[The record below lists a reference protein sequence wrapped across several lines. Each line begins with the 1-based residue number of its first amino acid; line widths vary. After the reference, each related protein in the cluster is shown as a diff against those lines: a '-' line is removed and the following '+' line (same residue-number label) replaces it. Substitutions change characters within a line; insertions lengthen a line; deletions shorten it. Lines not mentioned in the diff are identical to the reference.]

1 MCGHCSLPS
10 IHIHYSPLATR
21 HSPFTLAV
29 RQLLFAA
36 FPLSLTVA
44 KFVVREQDL
53 RHCTS
58 ESAGDGEVPSLENW
72 QPLHSTVKVGGYTI
86 DGSKL
91 LVIAGPCVIESE
103 SLCLEVAH
111 ALKEITAQLDLPFVF
126 KASYDKANRTS
137 IESFRGPGLEQGL
150 EVLAKVK
157 EQFGVPV
164 TTDVHETWQVKPAAE
179 VVDLVQIPAFLC
191 RQTDLLVEAGKWA
204 KAVNIKK
211 GQFADANI
219 MVHAARKVEAGGCKN
234 ILLTERGTFFG
245 YGDLVVDMRN
255 LFWLRQSGCPVIFD
269 ATHSVQRLSGLGS
282 ASGGRREFVPLLLRA
297 AVAAGVDGIFM
308 EVHPEPDKALSDGP
322 NMVPLSFVVELLA
335 MAKELHAVVRKFC
348 QR

>member
-1 MCGHCSLPS
+1 MSSLEQW
-10 IHIHYSPLATR
+10 T
-21 HSPFTLAV
+21 
-29 RQLLFAA
+29 
-36 FPLSLTVA
+36 PLSRTVQ
-44 KFVVREQDL
+44 VGQY
-53 RHCTS
+53 
-58 ESAGDGEVPSLENW
+58 
-72 QPLHSTVKVGGYTI
+72 TV

-103 SLCLEVAH
+103 DLCLEVAY
-111 ALKEITAQLDLPFVF
+111 ALKEITAQLDLPFIF

-137 IESFRGPGLEQGL
+137 IDSFRGPGLERGL
-150 EVLAKVK
+150 EVLAKVR
-157 EQFGVPV
+157 EQVGVPV

-211 GQFADANI
+211 GQFADANT
-219 MVHAARKVEAGGCKN
+219 MAHATKKVETGGCKN

-255 LFWLRQSGCPVIFD
+255 LFWLRQTGYPVIFD
-269 ATHSVQRLSGLGS
+269 ATHSVQRPGGLGV
-282 ASGGRREFVPLLLRA
+282 ASGGRREFVPLLIRA

-308 EVHPEPDKALSDGP
+308 EVHPDPDRALSDGP
-322 NMVPLSFVVELLA
+322 NMVPLKFVAELLE
-335 MAKELHAVVRKFC
+335 MAKKLHNVSSEFR
-348 QR
+348 

>member
-1 MCGHCSLPS
+1 MG
-10 IHIHYSPLATR
+10 
-21 HSPFTLAV
+21 
-29 RQLLFAA
+29 
-36 FPLSLTVA
+36 
-44 KFVVREQDL
+44 
-53 RHCTS
+53 
-58 ESAGDGEVPSLENW
+58 SLERW
-72 QPLHSTVKVGGYTI
+72 HPLPRAFKVGHYTI
-86 DGSKL
+86 DGSNL

-103 SLCLEVAH
+103 SLCLEVAY
-111 ALKEITAQLDLPFVF
+111 ALKEVTTGLGLPFVF

-137 IESFRGPGLEQGL
+137 IESFRGPGLERGL
-150 EVLAKVK
+150 EVLGKVK
-157 EQFGVPV
+157 EQVGVPV
-164 TTDVHETWQVKPAAE
+164 TTDVHETWQVKPVAE

-219 MVHAARKVEAGGCKN
+219 LAHAAKKVEAGGCKN

-255 LFWLRQSGCPVIFD
+255 LFWLRQCGYPVIFD
-269 ATHSVQRLSGLGS
+269 ATHSVQRPGGLGT

-322 NMVPLSFVVELLA
+322 NMVPLKFVAELLE
-335 MAKELHAVVRKFC
+335 MAKEIHAVSSKFRG
-348 QR
+348 Q

>member
-1 MCGHCSLPS
+1 M
-10 IHIHYSPLATR
+10 SPL
-21 HSPFTLAV
+21 
-29 RQLLFAA
+29 
-36 FPLSLTVA
+36 
-44 KFVVREQDL
+44 EQ
-53 RHCTS
+53 
-58 ESAGDGEVPSLENW
+58 W
-72 QPLHSTVKVGGYTI
+72 QPLSRTVQIGQYAI
-86 DGSKL
+86 DGSNL

-103 SLCLEVAH
+103 GLCLEVAQ

-137 IESFRGPGLEQGL
+137 IDSFRGPGLEKGL

-157 EQFGVPV
+157 ERVGVPV

-179 VVDLVQIPAFLC
+179 IVDLVQIPAFLC

-211 GQFADANI
+211 GQFADANT
-219 MVHAARKVEAGGCKN
+219 MAHAARKVEVGGCKN

-255 LFWLRQSGCPVIFD
+255 LFWLRQIGYPVVFD
-269 ATHSVQRLSGLGS
+269 ATHSVQRPGGLGT
-282 ASGGRREFVPLLLRA
+282 ASGGRREFVPVLLRA

-308 EVHPEPDKALSDGP
+308 EVHPEPEKALSDGP
-322 NMVPLSFVVELLA
+322 NMVPLKFVPELLE
-335 MAKELHAVVRKFC
+335 MAKELHALVRKF
-348 QR
+348 RDGGTGEGD

>member
-1 MCGHCSLPS
+1 MKAMGFFEDWRPLP
-10 IHIHYSPLATR
+10 R
-21 HSPFTLAV
+21 
-29 RQLLFAA
+29 
-36 FPLSLTVA
+36 
-44 KFVVREQDL
+44 
-53 RHCTS
+53 
-58 ESAGDGEVPSLENW
+58 
-72 QPLHSTVKVGGYTI
+72 KVQVGTYTI

-91 LVIAGPCVIESE
+91 MVIAGPCVIESE
-103 SLCLEVAH
+103 ELCLEVACE
-111 ALKEITAQLDLPFVF
+111 LKEITAQLDLPFVF

-137 IESFRGPGLEQGL
+137 IDSFRGPGLERGI

-157 EQFGVPV
+157 EQVGVPV
-164 TTDVHETWQVKPAAE
+164 TTDVHETWQVKPVAE

-219 MVHAARKVEAGGCKN
+219 MAHAAKKVEAGGCKN

-255 LFWLRQSGCPVIFD
+255 LFWLRQTGYPVIFD
-269 ATHSVQRLSGLGS
+269 ATHSVQRPGGLGV

-308 EVHPEPDKALSDGP
+308 EVHPSPDKALSDGP
-322 NMVPLSFVVELLA
+322 NMVPLKSVAKLLE
-335 MAKELHAVVRKFC
+335 MAKELYIISQKF
-348 QR
+348 RS

>member
-1 MCGHCSLPS
+1 MSSLEQW
-10 IHIHYSPLATR
+10 T
-21 HSPFTLAV
+21 
-29 RQLLFAA
+29 
-36 FPLSLTVA
+36 PLSRTV
-44 KFVVREQDL
+44 Q
-53 RHCTS
+53 
-58 ESAGDGEVPSLENW
+58 
-72 QPLHSTVKVGGYTI
+72 VGQYTI

-103 SLCLEVAH
+103 DLCLEVAY
-111 ALKEITAQLDLPFVF
+111 ALKEITAQLDLPFIF

-137 IESFRGPGLEQGL
+137 IDSFRGPGLERGL
-150 EVLAKVK
+150 EVLAKVR
-157 EQFGVPV
+157 EQVGVPV

-211 GQFADANI
+211 GQFADANT
-219 MVHAARKVEAGGCKN
+219 MAHATKKVETGGCKN

-255 LFWLRQSGCPVIFD
+255 LFWLRQTCYPVIFD
-269 ATHSVQRLSGLGS
+269 ATHSVQRPGGLGV
-282 ASGGRREFVPLLLRA
+282 ASGGRREFVPLLIRA

-308 EVHPEPDKALSDGP
+308 EVHPDPDRALSDGP
-322 NMVPLSFVVELLA
+322 NMVPLKFVAELLE
-335 MAKELHAVVRKFC
+335 MAKKLHIVSSEFR
-348 QR
+348 R

>member
-1 MCGHCSLPS
+1 M
-10 IHIHYSPLATR
+10 
-21 HSPFTLAV
+21 
-29 RQLLFAA
+29 
-36 FPLSLTVA
+36 
-44 KFVVREQDL
+44 
-53 RHCTS
+53 
-58 ESAGDGEVPSLENW
+58 PSLEQR
-72 QPLHSTVKVGGYTI
+72 QPLSNPTQIGLYKV

-103 SLCLEVAH
+103 NLCLEVAH
-111 ALKEITAQLDLPFVF
+111 ALKEVTQEFDLPLVF

-137 IESFRGPGLEQGL
+137 IDSFRGPGLERGL
-150 EVLAKVK
+150 KVLTEVK
-157 EQFGVPV
+157 ERVKVPV
-164 TTDVHETWQVKPAAE
+164 TTDVHETWQVKYAAE

-219 MVHAARKVEAGGCKN
+219 MAHAAKKVASGGCEN

-255 LFWLRQSGCPVIFD
+255 LFWLRQSGYPVIFD
-269 ATHSVQRLSGLGS
+269 ATHSVQRPGGLGT
-282 ASGGRREFVPLLLRA
+282 ASGGQRELVPTLLRA

-308 EVHPEPDKALSDGP
+308 EVHPDPDKALSDGP
-322 NMVPLSFVVELLA
+322 NMVPLKSVRELLS
-335 MAKELHAVVRKFC
+335 MAKELHELTKKFC

>member
-1 MCGHCSLPS
+1 MSSLEQW
-10 IHIHYSPLATR
+10 T
-21 HSPFTLAV
+21 
-29 RQLLFAA
+29 
-36 FPLSLTVA
+36 PLSRTV
-44 KFVVREQDL
+44 Q
-53 RHCTS
+53 
-58 ESAGDGEVPSLENW
+58 
-72 QPLHSTVKVGGYTI
+72 VGQYTI

-103 SLCLEVAH
+103 DLCLEVAY
-111 ALKEITAQLDLPFVF
+111 ALKEITAQLDLPFIF

-137 IESFRGPGLEQGL
+137 IDSFRGPGLERGL
-150 EVLAKVK
+150 EVLAKVR
-157 EQFGVPV
+157 EQVGVPV

-211 GQFADANI
+211 GQFADANT
-219 MVHAARKVEAGGCKN
+219 MAHATKKVETGGCKN

-255 LFWLRQSGCPVIFD
+255 LFWLRQTGYPVIFD
-269 ATHSVQRLSGLGS
+269 ATHSVQRPGGLGV
-282 ASGGRREFVPLLLRA
+282 ASGGRREFVPLLIRA

-308 EVHPEPDKALSDGP
+308 EVHPDPDRALSDGP
-322 NMVPLSFVVELLA
+322 NMVPLKFVAELLE
-335 MAKELHAVVRKFC
+335 MAKKLHIVSSEFR
-348 QR
+348 R